1 MDLTEPVFYIFAGLA
16 LASSVLMVTRKN
28 PVYSAMYLV
37 LTLFAIAAIFVLLE
51 AHFLAALQI
60 VVYAGAILVLFLF
73 VIMLLNLGHEFDP
86 DIRGRFWWVFGG
98 GLGLVLFAEL
108 LTVVARGT
116 AADPGPDLVTPLL
129 EARGAVAAV
138 AEPLFQ
144 NYVVALEVTGLL
156 LLVAMVGAV
165 VIAKQK
171 R

>member
-1 MDLTEPVFYIFAGLA
+1 
-16 LASSVLMVTRKN
+16 
-28 PVYSAMYLV
+28 MYLV

-51 AHFLAALQI
+51 AHFIAALQV

-73 VIMLLNLGHEFDP
+73 VIMLLNLGHDFDP
-86 DIRGRFWWVFGG
+86 DVRGRFWWVFGS

-108 LTVVARGT
+108 LVVLTRNVPET
-116 AADPGPDLVTPLL
+116 PGPDLLGPLL
-129 EARGAVAAV
+129 RSQGAVAAV

-165 VIAKQK
+165 VIAKQD